1 MAENKELKNIKII
14 VKKGKTK
21 DGKEFDAYKMVQ
33 ENGKLIDLHFR
44 KTVETSKFAGLNK
57 FTVDVGYCQ
66 VSENF
71 EFPRVYVGD
80 VDYSS
85 IVDCYAERQ

>member
-1 MAENKELKNIKII
+1 MTENKELKNIKII
-14 VKKGKTK
+14 VKKGKKK
-21 DGKEFDAYKMVQ
+21 DGTEFDAFKLVK
-33 ENGKLIDLHFR
+33 ENGKLIDLHF
-44 KTVETSKFAGLNK
+44 KKNVETSKFAGLNK